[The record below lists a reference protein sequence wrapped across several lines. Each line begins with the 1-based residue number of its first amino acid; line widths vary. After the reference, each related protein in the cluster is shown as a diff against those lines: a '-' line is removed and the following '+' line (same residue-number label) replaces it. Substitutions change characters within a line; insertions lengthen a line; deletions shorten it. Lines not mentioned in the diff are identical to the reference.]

1 MPHAPCPMPNS
12 QFPFFETVPPTN
24 LPISRI
30 FPANST
36 RRQFLKNSAAT
47 ISGLALSSCGWRLA
61 DVQSAPPV
69 KGAADQLFIYTWA
82 GYTDN
87 ALLDRFAEK
96 TGIRVIADVFSSNE
110 EMLARVQAGGGRAYS
125 IIYPSDYMV
134 VQMTELGLLTQLD
147 HSILGGL
154 DRLKKQFQNPVYDPG
169 NRYSVPLSWGTT
181 GLIYNSEQLK
191 EDPEDWIY
199 LWEHKKELA
208 RRMTL
213 ANDVREVM
221 GAALRMLGY
230 SLNST
235 NQEQVKQ
242 AYEKLVELKPA
253 IASFTTDAWRPQML
267 TGDLK
272 VAMCYSS
279 DANEVISD
287 NDKLKY
293 VVPKSG
299 SSLWTDTLVIPKGA
313 PNPDAAYKWINFML
327 QADVAASLVERLSFS
342 TPSEDAYSLLTP
354 EVRENELLFPSE
366 DVLKNCEGVA
376 PVGKFMEVYDR
387 YWTKLTAG

>member
-1 MPHAPCPMPNS
+1 
-12 QFPFFETVPPTN
+12 VPPTN

-47 ISGLALSSCGWRLA
+47 ISGLAVSSCGWRLA
-61 DVQSAPPV
+61 DVQSAPVV
-69 KGAADQLFIYTWA
+69 KGSADQLYIYTWA

-96 TGIRVIADVFSSNE
+96 TGIRVVADVFSSNE
-110 EMLARVQAGGGRAYS
+110 EMLARVQAGGARAYS

-134 VQMTELGLLTQLD
+134 VQMTELGLLTPLD
-147 HSILGGL
+147 HSSLGGL

-181 GLIYNSEQLK
+181 GLIYNTEQLK
-191 EDPEDWIY
+191 EAPEDWSY
-199 LWEHKKELA
+199 LWEHKQELA

-213 ANDVREVM
+213 ASDVREVM

-313 PNPDAAYKWINFML
+313 PNPEAAYKWINFLL

-342 TPSEDAYSLLTP
+342 TPSEDSFSLLTQ
-354 EVRENELLFPSE
+354 EVRENEILFPSE
-366 DVLKNCEGVA
+366 DILKNCEGVA

-387 YWTKLTAG
+387 YWTQLTSG

>member
-1 MPHAPCPMPNS
+1 M
-12 QFPFFETVPPTN
+12 PPTN

-47 ISGLALSSCGWRLA
+47 ISGLAVSSCGWRLA

-69 KGAADQLFIYTWA
+69 KGSADQLFIYTWA

-96 TGIRVIADVFSSNE
+96 TGIRVVADVFSSNE
-110 EMLARVQAGGGRAYS
+110 EMLARVQAGGARAYS

-134 VQMTELGLLTQLD
+134 VQMTELGLLTPLD
-147 HSILGGL
+147 HSSLGGL

-181 GLIYNSEQLK
+181 GLIYNTEQLK
-191 EDPEDWIY
+191 EAPEDWNY
-199 LWEHKKELA
+199 LWEHKQELA

-213 ANDVREVM
+213 ASDVREVM

-299 SSLWTDTLVIPKGA
+299 SSLWTDTLVIPKGS
-313 PNPDAAYKWINFML
+313 PNPEAAYKWINFLL
-327 QADVAASLVERLSFS
+327 QGDVAASLVERLSFS
-342 TPSEDAYSLLTP
+342 TPSEDAFSLLTP
-354 EVRENELLFPSE
+354 ELRENELLFPSE
-366 DVLKNCEGVA
+366 AVLKNCEGVA

-387 YWTKLTAG
+387 YWTQLTSG

>member
-1 MPHAPCPMPNS
+1 M
-12 QFPFFETVPPTN
+12 PPTN

-47 ISGLALSSCGWRLA
+47 ISGLAVSSCGWRLA
-61 DVQSAPPV
+61 DVQSAPAV
-69 KGAADQLFIYTWA
+69 KGSADQLFIYTWA

-96 TGIRVIADVFSSNE
+96 TGIRVVADVFSSNE
-110 EMLARVQAGGGRAYS
+110 EMLARLQAGGARAYS

-134 VQMTELGLLTQLD
+134 VQMTELGLLSPLD
-147 HSILGGL
+147 HSSLGGL

-181 GLIYNSEQLK
+181 GLIYNTEQLK
-191 EDPEDWIY
+191 EAPEDWNY
-199 LWEHKKELA
+199 LWEHKQELA

-213 ANDVREVM
+213 ASDVREVM

-299 SSLWTDTLVIPKGA
+299 SSLWTDTLVIPKGS
-313 PNPDAAYKWINFML
+313 PNPEAAYKWINFLL
-327 QADVAASLVERLSFS
+327 QGDVAASLVERLSFS
-342 TPSEDAYSLLTP
+342 TPSEDAFSLLTP
-354 EVRENELLFPSE
+354 ELRENELLFPSE
-366 DVLKNCEGVA
+366 AVLKNCEGVA

-387 YWTKLTAG
+387 YWTQLTSG

>member
-1 MPHAPCPMPNS
+1 M
-12 QFPFFETVPPTN
+12 PPTN

-47 ISGLALSSCGWRLA
+47 ISGLAVSSCGWRLA

-69 KGAADQLFIYTWA
+69 QGSADQLFIYTWA
-82 GYTDN
+82 GYTDK

-96 TGIRVIADVFSSNE
+96 TGIRVVADVFSSSHE
-110 EMLARVQAGGGRAYS
+110 EMLARVQVGGFRAS
-125 IIYPSDYMV
+125 IMYLSDYMV
-134 VQMTELGLLTQLD
+134 VQMKKIGLLAQLD
-147 HSILGGL
+147 RSILGGL

-191 EDPEDWIY
+191 EAPEDWSY
-199 LWEHKKELA
+199 LWEHKQELA

-213 ANDVREVM
+213 LNDVREVM

-235 NQEQVKQ
+235 NKQQVKK
-242 AYEKLVELKPA
+242 AYEKLEELKSA
-253 IASFTTDAWRPQML
+253 LASFTTDAWRSQIL
-267 TGDLK
+267 TGELK

-279 DANEVISD
+279 DANEVIA
-287 NDKLKY
+287 NNHKLRY

-299 SSLWTDTLVIPKGA
+299 SSLWTDTLAIPKGA
-313 PNPDAAYKWINFML
+313 PNPEAAYKWINFLL
-327 QADVAASLVERLSFS
+327 QADVAASLVQRLGFA
-342 TPSEDAYSLLTP
+342 TPSEDAFNLLTP
-354 EVRENELLFPSE
+354 EVRKNKIIFPSE
-366 DVLKNCEGVA
+366 ATLKKCEGVA
-376 PVGKFMEVYDR
+376 PLGKFADVYDR
-387 YWTKLTAG
+387 YWTKLTSIS

>member
-1 MPHAPCPMPNS
+1 M
-12 QFPFFETVPPTN
+12 PPTN

-47 ISGLALSSCGWRLA
+47 ISGLAVSSCGWRLA
-61 DVQSAPPV
+61 DVQSAPVV
-69 KGAADQLFIYTWA
+69 KGSADKLYIYTWA

-96 TGIRVIADVFSSNE
+96 TGIRVVADVFSSNE
-110 EMLARVQAGGGRAYS
+110 EMLARVQAGGARAYS

-134 VQMTELGLLTQLD
+134 VQMTELGLLTPLD
-147 HSILGGL
+147 HSSLGGL

-181 GLIYNSEQLK
+181 GLIYNTEQLK
-191 EDPEDWIY
+191 EAPEDWSY
-199 LWEHKKELA
+199 LWEHKQELA

-213 ANDVREVM
+213 ASDVREVM

-299 SSLWTDTLVIPKGA
+299 SSLWTDTLVIPKGS
-313 PNPDAAYKWINFML
+313 PNPEAAYKWINFLL
-327 QADVAASLVERLSFS
+327 QGDVAASLVERLSFS
-342 TPSEDAYSLLTP
+342 TPSEDAFSLLTP
-354 EVRENELLFPSE
+354 ELRENELLFPSE
-366 DVLKNCEGVA
+366 AVLKNCEGVA

-387 YWTKLTAG
+387 YWTQLTSG

>member
-1 MPHAPCPMPNS
+1 M
-12 QFPFFETVPPTN
+12 PPTN

-47 ISGLALSSCGWRLA
+47 ISGLAVSSCGWRLA
-61 DVQSAPPV
+61 DVQSAPAV
-69 KGAADQLFIYTWA
+69 KGSADQLFIYTWA

-96 TGIRVIADVFSSNE
+96 TGIRVVADVFSSNE
-110 EMLARVQAGGGRAYS
+110 EMLARVQAGGARAYS

-134 VQMTELGLLTQLD
+134 VQMTELGLLSPLD
-147 HSILGGL
+147 HSSLGGL

-181 GLIYNSEQLK
+181 GLIYNTEQLK
-191 EDPEDWIY
+191 EVPEDWNY
-199 LWEHKKELA
+199 LWEHKQELA

-213 ANDVREVM
+213 ASDVREVM

-235 NQEQVKQ
+235 NEEQVKQ

-313 PNPDAAYKWINFML
+313 PNPEAAYKWINFLL

-342 TPSEDAYSLLTP
+342 TPSEDAFSLLTP
-354 EVRENELLFPSE
+354 ELRENELLFPPE
-366 DVLKNCEGVA
+366 AVLKNCEGVA

-387 YWTKLTAG
+387 YWTQLTSG

>member
-1 MPHAPCPMPNS
+1 M
-12 QFPFFETVPPTN
+12 PPTN

-47 ISGLALSSCGWRLA
+47 ISGLAVSSCGWRLA
-61 DVQSAPPV
+61 DVQSAPTV
-69 KGAADQLFIYTWA
+69 KGSADQLFIYTWA

-96 TGIRVIADVFSSNE
+96 TGIRVVADVFSSNE
-110 EMLARVQAGGGRAYS
+110 EMLARVQAGGARAYS

-134 VQMTELGLLTQLD
+134 VQMTELGLLTPLD
-147 HSILGGL
+147 HSSLGGL

-181 GLIYNSEQLK
+181 GLIYNTEQLK
-191 EDPEDWIY
+191 EAPEDWNY
-199 LWEHKKELA
+199 LWEHKQELA

-213 ANDVREVM
+213 ASDVREVM

-299 SSLWTDTLVIPKGA
+299 SSLWTDTLVIPKGS
-313 PNPDAAYKWINFML
+313 PNPEAAYKWINFLL
-327 QADVAASLVERLSFS
+327 QGDVAASLVERLSFS
-342 TPSEDAYSLLTP
+342 TPSEDAFSLLTP
-354 EVRENELLFPSE
+354 ELRENELLFPSE
-366 DVLKNCEGVA
+366 AVLKNCEGVA

-387 YWTKLTAG
+387 YWTELTSG

>member
-1 MPHAPCPMPNS
+1 M
-12 QFPFFETVPPTN
+12 PPTN

-47 ISGLALSSCGWRLA
+47 ISGLAVSSCGWRLA
-61 DVQSAPPV
+61 DVQSAPTV
-69 KGAADQLFIYTWA
+69 KGSADKLFIYTWA

-96 TGIRVIADVFSSNE
+96 TGVRVVADVFSSNE
-110 EMLARVQAGGGRAYS
+110 EMLARVQAGGARAYS

-134 VQMTELGLLTQLD
+134 VQMTELGLLSPLD
-147 HSILGGL
+147 HSSLGGL

-181 GLIYNSEQLK
+181 GLIYNTEQLK
-191 EDPEDWIY
+191 EAPEDWNY
-199 LWEHKKELA
+199 LWEHKQELA

-213 ANDVREVM
+213 ASDVREVM

-313 PNPDAAYKWINFML
+313 PNPEAAYKWINFLL

-342 TPSEDAYSLLTP
+342 TPSEDAFNLLTP
-354 EVRENELLFPSE
+354 ELRENELLFPSE
-366 DVLKNCEGVA
+366 AVLKNCEGVA

-387 YWTKLTAG
+387 YWTKLTSG

>member
-1 MPHAPCPMPNS
+1 M
-12 QFPFFETVPPTN
+12 PPTN

-47 ISGLALSSCGWRLA
+47 ISGLAVSSCGWRLA
-61 DVQSAPPV
+61 DVQSAPTV

-96 TGIRVIADVFSSNE
+96 TGIRVVADVFSSNE
-110 EMLARVQAGGGRAYS
+110 EMLARVQAGGARAYS

-134 VQMTELGLLTQLD
+134 VQMTELGLLSPLD
-147 HSILGGL
+147 HSSLGGL

-169 NRYSVPLSWGTT
+169 NRYSVPLRWGTT
-181 GLIYNSEQLK
+181 GLIYNAEQLK
-191 EDPEDWIY
+191 EAPEDWNY
-199 LWEHKKELA
+199 LWEHKQELA

-213 ANDVREVM
+213 ASDVREVM

-299 SSLWTDTLVIPKGA
+299 SSLWTDTLVIPKGS
-313 PNPDAAYKWINFML
+313 PNPEAAYKWINFLL
-327 QADVAASLVERLSFS
+327 QGDVAASLVERLSFS
-342 TPSEDAYSLLTP
+342 TPSEDAFSLLTP
-354 EVRENELLFPSE
+354 ELRENELLFPSE
-366 DVLKNCEGVA
+366 AVLKNCEGVA

-387 YWTKLTAG
+387 YWTQLTSG

>member
-1 MPHAPCPMPNS
+1 
-12 QFPFFETVPPTN
+12 
-24 LPISRI
+24 
-30 FPANST
+30 
-36 RRQFLKNSAAT
+36 
-47 ISGLALSSCGWRLA
+47 
-61 DVQSAPPV
+61 
-69 KGAADQLFIYTWA
+69 
-82 GYTDN
+82 
-87 ALLDRFAEK
+87 
-96 TGIRVIADVFSSNE
+96 
-110 EMLARVQAGGGRAYS
+110 
-125 IIYPSDYMV
+125 
-134 VQMTELGLLTQLD
+134 
-147 HSILGGL
+147 
-154 DRLKKQFQNPVYDPG
+154 LKKQFQNPVYDPG

-191 EDPEDWIY
+191 EAPEDWSY

-213 ANDVREVM
+213 ASDVREVM

-235 NQEQVKQ
+235 NQDQVKQ
-242 AYEKLVELKPA
+242 AYAKLVELKPA

-272 VAMCYSS
+272 LAMCYSS

-342 TPSEDAYSLLTP
+342 TPSEDAFSLLTP

-366 DVLKNCEGVA
+366 AVLKNCEGVA

>member
-1 MPHAPCPMPNS
+1 M
-12 QFPFFETVPPTN
+12 PPTN
-24 LPISRI
+24 LPISR
-30 FPANST
+30 FCRANST
-36 RRQFLKNSAAT
+36 RRQFLKNSATT

-82 GYTDN
+82 GYTDK

-96 TGIRVIADVFSSNE
+96 TGIRVIADVFDSNE
-110 EMLARVQAGGGRAYS
+110 SMVARVQAGGGRAYS

-134 VQMTELGLLTQLD
+134 IQMKELGLLSQLD
-147 HSILGGL
+147 HSTLGGI

-169 NRYSVPLSWGTT
+169 NRYSVPLAWGTT

-191 EDPEDWIY
+191 EAPEDWDY
-199 LWEHKKELA
+199 LWKHKKELT

-221 GAALRMLGY
+221 GAALRMQGY

-235 NQEQVKQ
+235 NPEEVKK

-253 IASFTTDAWRPQML
+253 IASFTTDAWRPQIL

-279 DANEVISD
+279 DANEVIPD

-313 PNPDAAYKWINFML
+313 PNPEAAYKWINFML
-327 QADVAASLVERLSFS
+327 QPDVAASLVERLSFS
-342 TPSEDAYSLLTP
+342 TPSEDAFSLLSP
-354 EVRENELLFPSE
+354 EVRENPILFPSE
-366 DVLKNCEGVA
+366 STLKNCEGVA
-376 PVGKFMEVYDR
+376 PVGKFIDVYDR
-387 YWTKLTAG
+387 YWTKLTSG

>member
-1 MPHAPCPMPNS
+1 M
-12 QFPFFETVPPTN
+12 PPTN

-47 ISGLALSSCGWRLA
+47 ISGLAVSSCGWRLA
-61 DVQSAPPV
+61 DVQSAPAV
-69 KGAADQLFIYTWA
+69 KGSADKLFIYTWA
-82 GYTDN
+82 GCTDN

-96 TGIRVIADVFSSNE
+96 TGIRVVADVFSSNE
-110 EMLARVQAGGGRAYS
+110 EMLARLQAGGARAYS

-134 VQMTELGLLTQLD
+134 VQMTELGLLTPLD
-147 HSILGGL
+147 HSSLGGL

-181 GLIYNSEQLK
+181 GLIYNTEQLK
-191 EDPEDWIY
+191 EAPEDWSY
-199 LWEHKKELA
+199 LWEHKQELA

-213 ANDVREVM
+213 ASDVREVM

-299 SSLWTDTLVIPKGA
+299 SPLWTDTLVIPKGA
-313 PNPDAAYKWINFML
+313 PNPEAAYKWINFLL

-342 TPSEDAYSLLTP
+342 TPSEDALSLLTP
-354 EVRENELLFPSE
+354 ELRENELLFPPE
-366 DVLKNCEGVA
+366 DILKNCEGVA

-387 YWTKLTAG
+387 YWTQLTSG

>member
-1 MPHAPCPMPNS
+1 M
-12 QFPFFETVPPTN
+12 PPTN

-47 ISGLALSSCGWRLA
+47 ISGLAVSSCGWRLA
-61 DVQSAPPV
+61 DVQSAPRV
-69 KGAADQLFIYTWA
+69 KGSADQLFIYTWA
-82 GYTDN
+82 GYTDK

-96 TGIRVIADVFSSNE
+96 TGIRVVADVFSSNE
-110 EMLARVQAGGGRAYS
+110 EMLARVQAGGARAYS

-134 VQMTELGLLTQLD
+134 VQMTELGLLSPLD

-181 GLIYNSEQLK
+181 GLIYNTEQLK
-191 EDPEDWIY
+191 EAPEDWDY
-199 LWEHKKELA
+199 LWQHKKELA
-208 RRMTL
+208 KRMTL
-213 ANDVREVM
+213 ASDVREVM

-235 NQEQVKQ
+235 NQDQVKQ
-242 AYEKLVELKPA
+242 AYEKLVQLKPA

-299 SSLWTDTLVIPKGA
+299 SSLWTDTLVIPQGA
-313 PNPDAAYKWINFML
+313 PNPEAAYKWINFLL

-342 TPSEDAYSLLTP
+342 TPSEDAFSLLTP
-354 EVRENELLFPSE
+354 EVRENEILFPSE
-366 DVLKNCEGVA
+366 DILKKCEGVA

-387 YWTKLTAG
+387 YWTQLTSG

>member
-1 MPHAPCPMPNS
+1 M
-12 QFPFFETVPPTN
+12 PPTN

-69 KGAADQLFIYTWA
+69 KGSADQLFIYTWA
-82 GYTDN
+82 GYTDE

-96 TGIRVIADVFSSNE
+96 TGIRVVADVFSSNE
-110 EMLARVQAGGGRAYS
+110 EMLARVQAGGARAYS

-134 VQMTELGLLTQLD
+134 VQMTELGLLIPLD
-147 HSILGGL
+147 HSSLGGL

-181 GLIYNSEQLK
+181 GLIYNTEQLK
-191 EDPEDWIY
+191 EAPEDWDY
-199 LWEHKKELA
+199 LWQHKQELA

-213 ANDVREVM
+213 ASDVREVM

-272 VAMCYSS
+272 LAMCYSS

-313 PNPDAAYKWINFML
+313 PNPEAAYKWINFLL
-327 QADVAASLVERLSFS
+327 QPDVAASLVERLSFS
-342 TPSEDAYSLLTP
+342 TPSEDAFSLLPP
-354 EVRENELLFPSE
+354 EVRQNDILFPPES
-366 DVLKNCEGVA
+366 VLKKCEGVA

-387 YWTKLTAG
+387 YWTKLTSG

>member
-1 MPHAPCPMPNS
+1 M
-12 QFPFFETVPPTN
+12 PPTN
-24 LPISRI
+24 LPISR
-30 FPANST
+30 FCRANST

-82 GYTDN
+82 GYTDK

-96 TGIRVIADVFSSNE
+96 TGIRVVADVLDSTE
-110 EMLARVQAGGGRAYS
+110 TMLARIRAGGPRAYS

-134 VQMTELGLLTQLD
+134 VKMKKLGLLSELD
-147 HSILGGL
+147 RSILGGL
-154 DRLKKQFQNPVYDPG
+154 DRLKKRFQNPVYDPG
-169 NRYSVPLSWGTT
+169 NHYSVPFSWGTA

-191 EDPEDWIY
+191 EAPEDWSY
-199 LWEHKKELA
+199 LWERKQELA

-213 ANDVREVM
+213 LSDAREVM

-235 NQEQVKQ
+235 NKQQVKK
-242 AYEKLVELKPA
+242 AYEKLEELKSA
-253 IASFTTDAWRPQML
+253 IASFTTDAWRSQML

-272 VAMCYSS
+272 LAMCYSS
-279 DANEVISD
+279 DAHEVIAD
-287 NDKLKY
+287 NDKLRY

-299 SSLWTDTLVIPKGA
+299 SSLWTDTLAIPKGA
-313 PNPDAAYKWINFML
+313 PNPKAAYKWINFIL
-327 QADVAASLVERLSFS
+327 QADVAASLVERLGFA
-342 TPSEDAYSLLTP
+342 TPSEDAFYLLTP
-354 EVRENELLFPSE
+354 EVRKNKILFPSE
-366 DVLKNCEGVA
+366 ATLKNCEGVA
-376 PVGKFMEVYDR
+376 PLGKFTDVYDR
-387 YWTKLTAG
+387 YWTKLTSA

>member
-1 MPHAPCPMPNS
+1 M
-12 QFPFFETVPPTN
+12 PPTN

-47 ISGLALSSCGWRLA
+47 ISGLAVSSCGWRLA
-61 DVQSAPPV
+61 DVQSAPVV
-69 KGAADQLFIYTWA
+69 KGSADQLYIYTWA

-87 ALLDRFAEK
+87 ALLNRFAEK
-96 TGIRVIADVFSSNE
+96 TGIRVVADVFSSNE
-110 EMLARVQAGGGRAYS
+110 EMLARLQAGGARAYS

-134 VQMTELGLLTQLD
+134 VQMTELGLLTPLD
-147 HSILGGL
+147 HSNLGGL

-181 GLIYNSEQLK
+181 GLIYNTEQLK
-191 EDPEDWIY
+191 EAPEDWNY
-199 LWEHKKELA
+199 LWEHKQELA

-213 ANDVREVM
+213 ASDVREVM

-313 PNPDAAYKWINFML
+313 PNPEAAYKWINFLL
-327 QADVAASLVERLSFS
+327 QADVAASLVDRLSFS
-342 TPSEDAYSLLTP
+342 TPSEDAFSLLTP
-354 EVRENELLFPSE
+354 ELRENELLFPPE
-366 DVLKNCEGVA
+366 DILKNCEGVA

-387 YWTKLTAG
+387 YWTKLTSG

>member
-1 MPHAPCPMPNS
+1 M
-12 QFPFFETVPPTN
+12 PPTN

-47 ISGLALSSCGWRLA
+47 ISGLAVSSCGWRLA

-69 KGAADQLFIYTWA
+69 KGSADQLFIYTWA
-82 GYTDN
+82 GYTDD

-96 TGIRVIADVFSSNE
+96 TGIRVVADVFSSNE
-110 EMLARVQAGGGRAYS
+110 EMLARVQAGGARAYS

-134 VQMTELGLLTQLD
+134 VQMTELGLLSPLD
-147 HSILGGL
+147 HSILGGI
-154 DRLKKQFQNPVYDPG
+154 DRLRKQFQNPVYDPG

-181 GLIYNSEQLK
+181 GLIYNTEQLK
-191 EDPEDWIY
+191 EAPEDWEY
-199 LWEHKKELA
+199 LWQHKQELA
-208 RRMTL
+208 KRMTL
-213 ANDVREVM
+213 ASDVREVM

-299 SSLWTDTLVIPKGA
+299 SSLWTDTLVIPKGS
-313 PNPDAAYKWINFML
+313 PNPEAAYKWINFML
-327 QADVAASLVERLSFS
+327 QPDVAASLVERLSFS
-342 TPSEDAYSLLTP
+342 TPSEDAFSLLPP
-354 EVRENELLFPSE
+354 EVRENDILFPSE
-366 DVLKNCEGVA
+366 DILKKCEGVA

-387 YWTKLTAG
+387 YWTQLTSG

>member
-1 MPHAPCPMPNS
+1 M
-12 QFPFFETVPPTN
+12 PPTN
-24 LPISRI
+24 LPNSRISRVN
-30 FPANST
+30 AT
-36 RRQFLKNSAAT
+36 RRQFIKNVAAAA
-47 ISGLALSSCGWRLA
+47 SGLALSSCGWRLA
-61 DVQSAPPV
+61 DVQSAPRLQ
-69 KGAADQLFIYTWA
+69 GAADELFIYTWE
-82 GYTDN
+82 GYTDKS
-87 ALLDRFAEK
+87 LLDRFAEK
-96 TGIRVIADVFSSNE
+96 TGIRVIADVFDSNE
-110 EMLARVQAGGGRAYS
+110 AMLARVQAGGGRAYS

-134 VQMTELGLLTQLD
+134 VQMTELGLLSELD
-147 HSILGGL
+147 HSIIGGL

-191 EDPEDWIY
+191 ESPEDWSY
-199 LWEHKKELA
+199 LWEHKQELS

-235 NQEQVKQ
+235 NADQVRK
-242 AYEKLVELKPA
+242 AYEKLAALKPA

-272 VAMCYSS
+272 IAMCYSS
-279 DANEVISD
+279 DANEVIAD
-287 NDKLKY
+287 NDKLRY

-313 PNPDAAYKWINFML
+313 PNPEAAYKWINFML
-327 QADVAASLVERLSFS
+327 QADVAASLVERLSFA
-342 TPSEDAYSLLTP
+342 TPSEDAFSLLTP
-354 EVRENELLFPSE
+354 EVRENEILFPPE
-366 DVLKNCEGVA
+366 AVLKNCEGIA
-376 PVGKFMEVYDR
+376 PVGKFADVYDR
-387 YWTKLTAG
+387 YWTKLTSA

>member
-1 MPHAPCPMPNS
+1 M
-12 QFPFFETVPPTN
+12 PPTN

-47 ISGLALSSCGWRLA
+47 ISGLAVSSCGWRLA
-61 DVQSAPPV
+61 DVQSAPAA
-69 KGAADQLFIYTWA
+69 KGSADQLFIYTWA

-96 TGIRVIADVFSSNE
+96 TGIRVVADVFSSNE
-110 EMLARVQAGGGRAYS
+110 EMLARVQAGGARAYS

-134 VQMTELGLLTQLD
+134 VQMTELGLLSPLD
-147 HSILGGL
+147 HSSLGGL

-181 GLIYNSEQLK
+181 GLIYNTEQLK
-191 EDPEDWIY
+191 EAPEDWNY
-199 LWEHKKELA
+199 LWEHKQELA

-213 ANDVREVM
+213 ASDVREVM

-299 SSLWTDTLVIPKGA
+299 SSLWTDTLVIPKGS
-313 PNPDAAYKWINFML
+313 PNPEAAYKWINFLL
-327 QADVAASLVERLSFS
+327 QGDVAASLVERLSFS
-342 TPSEDAYSLLTP
+342 TPSEDAFSLLTP
-354 EVRENELLFPSE
+354 ELRENELLFPSE
-366 DVLKNCEGVA
+366 AVLKNCEGVA

-387 YWTKLTAG
+387 YWTQLTSG

>member
-1 MPHAPCPMPNS
+1 
-12 QFPFFETVPPTN
+12 VPPTN
-24 LPISRI
+24 LPISR
-30 FPANST
+30 FSRANST

-47 ISGLALSSCGWRLA
+47 ISGLAVSSCGWRLA
-61 DVQSAPPV
+61 DVQSAPTV
-69 KGAADQLFIYTWA
+69 KGSADQLFIYTWA

-96 TGIRVIADVFSSNE
+96 TGIRVVADVFSSNE
-110 EMLARVQAGGGRAYS
+110 EMLARVQAGGARAYS

-134 VQMTELGLLTQLD
+134 VQMTELGLLTPLD
-147 HSILGGL
+147 HSSLGGL

-169 NRYSVPLSWGTT
+169 NRHSVPLSWGTT
-181 GLIYNSEQLK
+181 GLIYNTEQLK
-191 EDPEDWIY
+191 EAPEDWNY
-199 LWEHKKELA
+199 LWEHKQELA

-213 ANDVREVM
+213 ASDVREVM

-313 PNPDAAYKWINFML
+313 PNPEAAYQWINFLL

-342 TPSEDAYSLLTP
+342 TPAEDAFSLLPP

-366 DVLKNCEGVA
+366 AVLKNCEGVA

-387 YWTKLTAG
+387 YWTQLTSG

>member
-1 MPHAPCPMPNS
+1 
-12 QFPFFETVPPTN
+12 VPPTN

-47 ISGLALSSCGWRLA
+47 ISGLAVSSCGWRLA
-61 DVQSAPPV
+61 DVQSAPPA
-69 KGAADQLFIYTWA
+69 KGSADQLFIYTWA

-96 TGIRVIADVFSSNE
+96 TGIRVVADVFSSNE
-110 EMLARVQAGGGRAYS
+110 EMLARVQAGGARAYS

-134 VQMTELGLLTQLD
+134 VQMTELGLLSPLD

-154 DRLKKQFQNPVYDPG
+154 DRLRKQFQNPVYDPG

-181 GLIYNSEQLK
+181 GLIYNTEQLK
-191 EDPEDWIY
+191 EAPEDWSY
-199 LWEHKKELA
+199 LWEHKQELA

-213 ANDVREVM
+213 ASDVREVM

-299 SSLWTDTLVIPKGA
+299 SSLWTDTLVIPKGS
-313 PNPDAAYKWINFML
+313 PNPEAAYKWINFLL
-327 QADVAASLVERLSFS
+327 QGDVAASLVERLSFS
-342 TPSEDAYSLLTP
+342 TPSEDAFSLLTP
-354 EVRENELLFPSE
+354 ELRENELLFPSE
-366 DVLKNCEGVA
+366 AVLKNCEGVA

-387 YWTKLTAG
+387 YWTQLTSG

>member
-1 MPHAPCPMPNS
+1 M
-12 QFPFFETVPPTN
+12 PPTN

-47 ISGLALSSCGWRLA
+47 ISGLAVSSCGWRLA
-61 DVQSAPPV
+61 DVQSAPAV

-82 GYTDN
+82 GYTDE

-96 TGIRVIADVFSSNE
+96 TGIRVVADVFSSNE
-110 EMLARVQAGGGRAYS
+110 EMLARVQAGGARAYS

-134 VQMTELGLLTQLD
+134 VQMTELGLLSPLD
-147 HSILGGL
+147 HSSLGGI
-154 DRLKKQFQNPVYDPG
+154 DRLRKQFQNPVYDPG

-181 GLIYNSEQLK
+181 GLIYNTEQLK
-191 EDPEDWIY
+191 EAPEDWEY
-199 LWEHKKELA
+199 LWQHKQELA
-208 RRMTL
+208 KRMTL
-213 ANDVREVM
+213 ASDVREVM

-299 SSLWTDTLVIPKGA
+299 SSLWTDTLVIPKSS
-313 PNPDAAYKWINFML
+313 PNPEAAYKWINFML
-327 QADVAASLVERLSFS
+327 QPDVAASLVERLSFS
-342 TPSEDAYSLLTP
+342 TPSEDAFSLLPP
-354 EVRENELLFPSE
+354 EVRENDILFPPES
-366 DVLKNCEGVA
+366 VLKKCEGVA

-387 YWTKLTAG
+387 YWTQLTSG

>member
-1 MPHAPCPMPNS
+1 M
-12 QFPFFETVPPTN
+12 PPTN

-47 ISGLALSSCGWRLA
+47 ISGLAVSSCGWRLA

-69 KGAADQLFIYTWA
+69 KGSADQLFIYTWA

-87 ALLDRFAEK
+87 ALLDRFAQK
-96 TGIRVIADVFSSNE
+96 TGIRVVADVFSSNE
-110 EMLARVQAGGGRAYS
+110 EMLARVQAGGARAYS

-134 VQMTELGLLTQLD
+134 VQMTELGLLSPLD

-181 GLIYNSEQLK
+181 GLIYNTEQLK
-191 EDPEDWIY
+191 EAPEDWNY

-208 RRMTL
+208 KRMTL
-213 ANDVREVM
+213 ASDVREVM

-235 NQEQVKQ
+235 NQEQVKK

-299 SSLWTDTLVIPKGA
+299 SSLWTDTLVIPKGS
-313 PNPDAAYKWINFML
+313 PNPEAAYKWINFLL
-327 QADVAASLVERLSFS
+327 QGDVAASLVERLSFS
-342 TPSEDAYSLLTP
+342 TPSEDAFSLLTP
-354 EVRENELLFPSE
+354 ELRENELLFPSE
-366 DVLKNCEGVA
+366 AVLKNCEGVA

-387 YWTKLTAG
+387 YWTQLTSG

>member
-1 MPHAPCPMPNS
+1 M
-12 QFPFFETVPPTN
+12 PPTN

-61 DVQSAPPV
+61 DVQSAPAV
-69 KGAADQLFIYTWA
+69 KGSADQLYIYTWA

-96 TGIRVIADVFSSNE
+96 TGIRVVADVFSSNE
-110 EMLARVQAGGGRAYS
+110 EMLARVQAGGARAYS

-134 VQMTELGLLTQLD
+134 VQMTELGLLTPLD
-147 HSILGGL
+147 HSSLGGL

-181 GLIYNSEQLK
+181 GLIYNTEQLK
-191 EDPEDWIY
+191 EAPEDWSY
-199 LWEHKKELA
+199 LWEHKQELA

-213 ANDVREVM
+213 ASDVREVM

-299 SSLWTDTLVIPKGA
+299 SSLWTDTLVIPKGS
-313 PNPDAAYKWINFML
+313 PNPEAAYKWINFLL
-327 QADVAASLVERLSFS
+327 QGDVAASLVERLSFS
-342 TPSEDAYSLLTP
+342 TPSEDAFSLLTP
-354 EVRENELLFPSE
+354 ELRENELLFPSE
-366 DVLKNCEGVA
+366 AVLKNCEGVA

-387 YWTKLTAG
+387 YWTQLTSG

>member
-1 MPHAPCPMPNS
+1 M
-12 QFPFFETVPPTN
+12 PPTN

-47 ISGLALSSCGWRLA
+47 ISGLAVSSCGWRLA
-61 DVQSAPPV
+61 DVQSAPAA
-69 KGAADQLFIYTWA
+69 KGSADQLFIYTWA

-96 TGIRVIADVFSSNE
+96 TGIRVVADVFSSNE
-110 EMLARVQAGGGRAYS
+110 EMLARVQAGGARAYS

-134 VQMTELGLLTQLD
+134 VQMTELGLLTPLD
-147 HSILGGL
+147 HSSLGVL

-181 GLIYNSEQLK
+181 GLIYNTEQLK
-191 EDPEDWIY
+191 EAPEDWNY
-199 LWEHKKELA
+199 LWEHKQELA

-213 ANDVREVM
+213 ASDVREVM

-313 PNPDAAYKWINFML
+313 PNPEAAYKWINFLL

-342 TPSEDAYSLLTP
+342 TPSEDSFSLLPP
-354 EVRENELLFPSE
+354 EVRENEILFPSE
-366 DVLKNCEGVA
+366 DILKNCEGVA

-387 YWTKLTAG
+387 YWTQLTSG

>member
-1 MPHAPCPMPNS
+1 M
-12 QFPFFETVPPTN
+12 PPTN

-47 ISGLALSSCGWRLA
+47 ISGLAVSSCGWRLA
-61 DVQSAPPV
+61 DVQSAPAA
-69 KGAADQLFIYTWA
+69 KGSADQLFIYTWA

-96 TGIRVIADVFSSNE
+96 TGIRVVADVFSSNE
-110 EMLARVQAGGGRAYS
+110 EMLARVQAGGARAYS

-134 VQMTELGLLTQLD
+134 VQMTELGLLTPLD
-147 HSILGGL
+147 HSSLGGL

-181 GLIYNSEQLK
+181 GLIYNTEQLK
-191 EDPEDWIY
+191 EAPEDWNY
-199 LWEHKKELA
+199 LWEHKQELA

-213 ANDVREVM
+213 ASDVREVM

-299 SSLWTDTLVIPKGA
+299 SSLWTDTLVIPKGS
-313 PNPDAAYKWINFML
+313 PNPEAAYKWINFLL
-327 QADVAASLVERLSFS
+327 QGDVAASLVERLSFS
-342 TPSEDAYSLLTP
+342 TPSEDAFSLLTP
-354 EVRENELLFPSE
+354 ELRENELLFPSE
-366 DVLKNCEGVA
+366 AVLKNCEGVA

-387 YWTKLTAG
+387 YWTQLTSG

>member
-1 MPHAPCPMPNS
+1 M
-12 QFPFFETVPPTN
+12 PPTN
-24 LPISRI
+24 LPISQISR
-30 FPANST
+30 ANST

-61 DVQSAPPV
+61 DVQSAPPI
-69 KGAADQLFIYTWA
+69 KGNADQLFIYTWA
-82 GYTDN
+82 GYTDK

-96 TGIRVIADVFSSNE
+96 TGIRVVADVFDSNE
-110 EMLARVQAGGGRAYS
+110 AMLARVQAGGGRAYS

-134 VQMTELGLLTQLD
+134 IQMTELGLLSELD

-154 DRLKKQFQNPVYDPG
+154 DRLKKQFQNPVYDPE

-191 EDPEDWIY
+191 EPPLDWDY
-199 LWEHKKELA
+199 LWKHKQELT

-221 GAALRMLGY
+221 GAALRMQGY

-235 NQEQVKQ
+235 NPEQVKK
-242 AYEKLVELKPA
+242 AYQKLVELKPA

-287 NDKLKY
+287 NDKLRY

-313 PNPDAAYKWINFML
+313 PNPEAAYKWINFML

-342 TPSEDAYSLLTP
+342 TPSEDAFSLLTP
-354 EVRENELLFPSE
+354 EVRENKILFPSE
-366 DVLKNCEGVA
+366 ATLKNCEGVA
-376 PVGKFMEVYDR
+376 PVGKFIDVYDR
-387 YWTKLTAG
+387 YWTKLTSG

>member
-1 MPHAPCPMPNS
+1 
-12 QFPFFETVPPTN
+12 VPPTN

-47 ISGLALSSCGWRLA
+47 ISGLAVSSCGWRLA
-61 DVQSAPPV
+61 DVQSAPTV
-69 KGAADQLFIYTWA
+69 KGSADRLFIYTWA

-96 TGIRVIADVFSSNE
+96 TGIRVVADVFSSNE
-110 EMLARVQAGGGRAYS
+110 EMLARVQAGGARAYS

-134 VQMTELGLLTQLD
+134 VQMTELGLLSPLD
-147 HSILGGL
+147 HSSLGGL
-154 DRLKKQFQNPVYDPG
+154 DRLKKQFQSPVYDPG

-181 GLIYNSEQLK
+181 GLIYNTEQLK
-191 EDPEDWIY
+191 EEPEDWNY
-199 LWEHKKELA
+199 LWEHKQELA

-213 ANDVREVM
+213 ASDVREVM

-242 AYEKLVELKPA
+242 AYQKLVELKPA

-313 PNPDAAYKWINFML
+313 PNPEAAYKWINFLL
-327 QADVAASLVERLSFS
+327 QPDVAASLVERLSFS
-342 TPSEDAYSLLTP
+342 TPSEDAFSLLPP

-366 DVLKNCEGVA
+366 AVLKNCEGVA

-387 YWTKLTAG
+387 YWTQLTSG

>member
-1 MPHAPCPMPNS
+1 M
-12 QFPFFETVPPTN
+12 PPTN

-47 ISGLALSSCGWRLA
+47 ISGLAVSSCGWRLA
-61 DVQSAPPV
+61 DVQSAPPA
-69 KGAADQLFIYTWA
+69 KGSADQLFIYTWA

-96 TGIRVIADVFSSNE
+96 TGIRVVADVFSSNE
-110 EMLARVQAGGGRAYS
+110 EMLARVQAGGARAYS

-134 VQMTELGLLTQLD
+134 VQMTELGLLTPLD
-147 HSILGGL
+147 HSSLGGL

-181 GLIYNSEQLK
+181 GLIYNTEQLK
-191 EDPEDWIY
+191 EAPEDWNY
-199 LWEHKKELA
+199 LWEHKQELA

-213 ANDVREVM
+213 ASDVREVM

-235 NQEQVKQ
+235 NQEQVKE

-299 SSLWTDTLVIPKGA
+299 SSLWTDTLVIPKGS
-313 PNPDAAYKWINFML
+313 PNPEAAYKWINFLL
-327 QADVAASLVERLSFS
+327 QGDVAASLVERLSFS
-342 TPSEDAYSLLTP
+342 TPSEDAFSLLTP
-354 EVRENELLFPSE
+354 ELRENELLFPSE
-366 DVLKNCEGVA
+366 AVLKNCEGVA

-387 YWTKLTAG
+387 YWTQLTSG

>member
-1 MPHAPCPMPNS
+1 M
-12 QFPFFETVPPTN
+12 PPTN

-47 ISGLALSSCGWRLA
+47 ISGLAVSSCGWRLA
-61 DVQSAPPV
+61 DVQSAPAV
-69 KGAADQLFIYTWA
+69 KGSADQLFIYTWA

-96 TGIRVIADVFSSNE
+96 TGIRVVADVFSSNE
-110 EMLARVQAGGGRAYS
+110 EMLARVQAGGARAYS

-134 VQMTELGLLTQLD
+134 VQMTELGLLTPLD
-147 HSILGGL
+147 HSSLGGL

-169 NRYSVPLSWGTT
+169 NRHSVPLSWGTT
-181 GLIYNSEQLK
+181 GLIYNTEQLK
-191 EDPEDWIY
+191 EAPEDWNY
-199 LWEHKKELA
+199 LWEHKQELA

-213 ANDVREVM
+213 ASDVREVM

-299 SSLWTDTLVIPKGA
+299 SSLWTDTLVIPKGS
-313 PNPDAAYKWINFML
+313 PNPEAAYKWINFLL
-327 QADVAASLVERLSFS
+327 QGDVAASLVERLSFS
-342 TPSEDAYSLLTP
+342 TPSEDAFSLLTP
-354 EVRENELLFPSE
+354 ELRENELLFPSE
-366 DVLKNCEGVA
+366 AVLKNCEGVA

-387 YWTKLTAG
+387 YWTQLTSG

>member
-1 MPHAPCPMPNS
+1 M
-12 QFPFFETVPPTN
+12 PPTN

-47 ISGLALSSCGWRLA
+47 ISGLAVSSCGWRLA

-69 KGAADQLFIYTWA
+69 KGSADKLFIYTWA
-82 GYTDN
+82 GYTDD
-87 ALLDRFAEK
+87 ALLDRFAQK
-96 TGIRVIADVFSSNE
+96 TGIRVVADVFSSNE
-110 EMLARVQAGGGRAYS
+110 EMLARVQAGGARAYS

-134 VQMTELGLLTQLD
+134 VQMTELGLLSPLD

-181 GLIYNSEQLK
+181 GLIYNTEQLK
-191 EDPEDWIY
+191 EAPEDWNY
-199 LWEHKKELA
+199 LWEHKQELA

-213 ANDVREVM
+213 ASDVREVM

-242 AYEKLVELKPA
+242 AYEKLVQLKPA

-272 VAMCYSS
+272 LAMCYSS

-313 PNPDAAYKWINFML
+313 PNPEAAYKWINFLL
-327 QADVAASLVERLSFS
+327 QPDVAASLVERLSFS
-342 TPSEDAYSLLTP
+342 TPSEDAFSLLPP

-366 DVLKNCEGVA
+366 AVLKNCEGVA

-387 YWTKLTAG
+387 YWTKLTSG

>member
-1 MPHAPCPMPNS
+1 M
-12 QFPFFETVPPTN
+12 PPTN
-24 LPISRI
+24 LPISR
-30 FPANST
+30 FSRANST
-36 RRQFLKNSAAT
+36 RRQFLKNSAAA

-69 KGAADQLFIYTWA
+69 KGKADQLFIYTWE
-82 GYTDN
+82 GYTDKV
-87 ALLDRFAEK
+87 LIDRFAEK

-125 IIYPSDYMV
+125 IINPSDYMV
-134 VQMTELGLLTQLD
+134 VQMTELGLLTELD
-147 HSILGGL
+147 HSLLGVI
-154 DRLKKQFQNPVYDPG
+154 DRLKNQFQNPVYDPG
-169 NRYSVPLSWGTT
+169 NRYSLPLSWGTT

-191 EDPEDWIY
+191 EAPVDWDY
-199 LWEHKKELA
+199 LWTHKQELT

-235 NQEQVKQ
+235 NPEQVRK

-279 DANEVISD
+279 DANEVIAD
-287 NDKLKY
+287 NDKLRY

-299 SSLWTDTLVIPKGA
+299 SSLWTDTFVIPKGA
-313 PNPDAAYKWINFML
+313 PNPEAAYQWINFML
-327 QADVAASLVERLSFS
+327 QGDVAASVVERLSYA
-342 TPSEDAYSLLTP
+342 TPSEEAFSLLTP
-354 EVRENELLFPSE
+354 EVRENEILFPPE
-366 DVLKNCEGVA
+366 ATLKNCEGVA
-376 PVGKFMEVYDR
+376 PVGKFAEVYDR
-387 YWTKLTAG
+387 YWTKLTSG

>member
-1 MPHAPCPMPNS
+1 M
-12 QFPFFETVPPTN
+12 PPTN

-47 ISGLALSSCGWRLA
+47 ISGLAVSSCGWRLA
-61 DVQSAPPV
+61 DVQSAPTV
-69 KGAADQLFIYTWA
+69 KGSADQLFIYTWA
-82 GYTDN
+82 GYTDK

-96 TGIRVIADVFSSNE
+96 TGIRVVADVFSSNE

-134 VQMTELGLLTQLD
+134 VQMKELELLTELD

-169 NRYSVPLSWGTT
+169 NRYSVALSWGTT

-191 EDPEDWIY
+191 KAPEDWSY
-199 LWEHKKELA
+199 LWEHKQELA

-213 ANDVREVM
+213 ASDVREVM

-267 TGDLK
+267 TWDLK

-299 SSLWTDTLVIPKGA
+299 SSLWTDTLVIPKGS
-313 PNPDAAYKWINFML
+313 PNPEAAYKWINFLL
-327 QADVAASLVERLSFS
+327 QANVAASLVDRLSFS
-342 TPSEDAYSLLTP
+342 TPSEDAFNLLTP
-354 EVRENELLFPSE
+354 EIRANDILFPSE
-366 DVLKNCEGVA
+366 AVLKNCEGVA

-387 YWTKLTAG
+387 YWTQLTSG

>member
-1 MPHAPCPMPNS
+1 M
-12 QFPFFETVPPTN
+12 PPTN

-47 ISGLALSSCGWRLA
+47 ISGLAVSSCGWRLA
-61 DVQSAPPV
+61 DVQSAPAV
-69 KGAADQLFIYTWA
+69 KGSADQLFIYTWA

-96 TGIRVIADVFSSNE
+96 TGIRVVADVFSSNE
-110 EMLARVQAGGGRAYS
+110 EMLARVQAGGARAYS

-134 VQMTELGLLTQLD
+134 VQMTELGLLSPLD
-147 HSILGGL
+147 HSSLGGL

-181 GLIYNSEQLK
+181 GLIYNTEQLK
-191 EDPEDWIY
+191 EAPEDWNY
-199 LWEHKKELA
+199 LWEHKQELA

-213 ANDVREVM
+213 ASDVREVM

-293 VVPKSG
+293 IVPKSG
-299 SSLWTDTLVIPKGA
+299 SSLWTDTLVIPKGS
-313 PNPDAAYKWINFML
+313 PNPEAAYKWINFLL
-327 QADVAASLVERLSFS
+327 QGDVAASLVERLSFS
-342 TPSEDAYSLLTP
+342 TPSEDAFSLLTP
-354 EVRENELLFPSE
+354 ELRENELLFPSE
-366 DVLKNCEGVA
+366 AVLKNCEGVA

-387 YWTKLTAG
+387 YWTQLTSG

>member
-1 MPHAPCPMPNS
+1 M
-12 QFPFFETVPPTN
+12 PPTN

-47 ISGLALSSCGWRLA
+47 ISGLAVSSCGWRLA

-69 KGAADQLFIYTWA
+69 KGSADQLFIYTWA
-82 GYTDN
+82 GYTDD

-96 TGIRVIADVFSSNE
+96 TGIRVVADVFSSNE
-110 EMLARVQAGGGRAYS
+110 EMLARVQAGGARAYS

-134 VQMTELGLLTQLD
+134 VQMTELGLLSPLD
-147 HSILGGL
+147 HSSLGGL

-181 GLIYNSEQLK
+181 GLIYNTEQLK
-191 EDPEDWIY
+191 EAPEDWNY

-208 RRMTL
+208 KRMTL
-213 ANDVREVM
+213 ASDVREVM

-235 NQEQVKQ
+235 NQEQVKK

-313 PNPDAAYKWINFML
+313 PNPEAAYKWINFLL
-327 QADVAASLVERLSFS
+327 QGDVAASLVERLSFS
-342 TPSEDAYSLLTP
+342 TPSEDAFSLLTP
-354 EVRENELLFPSE
+354 EVRENEILFPSE
-366 DVLKNCEGVA
+366 DILKKCEGVA

-387 YWTKLTAG
+387 YWTQLTSG

>member
-1 MPHAPCPMPNS
+1 
-12 QFPFFETVPPTN
+12 VPPTN

-47 ISGLALSSCGWRLA
+47 ISGLAVSSCGWRLA
-61 DVQSAPPV
+61 DVQSAPTV
-69 KGAADQLFIYTWA
+69 KGSADQLFIYTWA

-96 TGIRVIADVFSSNE
+96 TGIRVVADVFSSNE
-110 EMLARVQAGGGRAYS
+110 EMLARVQAGGARAYS

-134 VQMTELGLLTQLD
+134 VQMTELGLLTPLD
-147 HSILGGL
+147 HSSLGGL

-181 GLIYNSEQLK
+181 GLIYNTEQLK
-191 EDPEDWIY
+191 EAPEDWNY
-199 LWEHKKELA
+199 LWEHKQELA

-213 ANDVREVM
+213 ASDVREVM

-299 SSLWTDTLVIPKGA
+299 SSLWTDTLVIPKGS
-313 PNPDAAYKWINFML
+313 PNPEAAYKWINFLL
-327 QADVAASLVERLSFS
+327 QGDVAASLVERLSFS
-342 TPSEDAYSLLTP
+342 TPSEDAFSLLTP
-354 EVRENELLFPSE
+354 ELRENELLFPSE
-366 DVLKNCEGVA
+366 AVLKNCEGVA

-387 YWTKLTAG
+387 YWTQLTSG